1 MAIAKF
7 KSLAGVKVHY
17 DRRSASDY
25 GTEGVAADFFAEDDF
40 IPKLNQCFEELWR
53 VCPLG
58 RANIITSAGAFVNRP
73 PAPGDNHA
81 LARAFDLDGIFWPSR
96 KFITLN
102 DGFKG
107 GDRKFYFGVEA
118 ILKKHFGVV
127 LDYEFNSDHRDHF
140 HLDDSR
146 DVDFDPGATSKVVFL
161 QGALVHVMGLS
172 VGPSGIDGDF
182 GTATQGALKKALSQ
196 LSISG
201 SINTKAVWLDFLS
214 KIAATAFGTV
224 ANLSKDIEINKPIQN
239 SILNKATPVV
249 FKGKADSGVA
259 TVKLLAD
266 NTWDLGT
273 ATVNST
279 GDWTLTYTFNNGGR
293 RGIIAKGFDSA
304 GVQVAQSQVSFILQT
319 GATSAKPIKDLLVI
333 DTPSQGTKFNLS
345 SPITFKGK
353 AVSGITSVKLLAE
366 DKFNVGKEVTPDS
379 SGQWTISY
387 QFNVGGDRKVIA
399 KGFNASG
406 QQVDS
411 DEVDIT
417 LVKSTYKPPSAS
429 LNILGTIPLLIP
441 SATPITDSLQ
451 GSEVM
456 YTLPGG
462 QIYIDAD
469 MDIDADGSPNA
480 TTIDPCCGQLETS
493 LRYPT
498 AGKESVDSEKIPYF
512 VLPNEWFSS
521 KKIKLG
527 DIAAVIYKGNV
538 EYAIF
543 ADVGPKDKI
552 GEGSISLAR
561 SLGHEPIIGGIVKSG
576 IDRDVIYIIFPGS
589 GDGTPQSVSAIQSEG
604 KKLLQALGG
613 KP

>member
-1 MAIAKF
+1 MPTKIF
-7 KSLAGVKVHY
+7 TSLAGAKVHY
-17 DRRSASDY
+17 DRQNASDY
-25 GTEGVAADFFAEDDF
+25 GTKGVALNFFAEEDF
-40 IPKLNQCFEELWR
+40 INKLNKCFEELWK

-58 RANIITSAGAFVNRP
+58 RAELITSAGAFVNRP
-73 PAPGDNHA
+73 PVPGDNHA
-81 LARAFDLDGIFWPSR
+81 LARAFDLDGIFWTSR
-96 KFITLN
+96 KFITLH

-127 LDYEFNSDHRDHF
+127 LDYEFNADHRDHF

-146 DVDFDPGATSKVVFL
+146 NVDFDPGAISKVVFL

-172 VGPSGIDGDF
+172 VGSSGIDGDF
-182 GTATQGALKKALSQ
+182 GTATRSALNTALSQ
-196 LSISG
+196 LSIAG
-201 SINTKAVWLDFLS
+201 SISTRAVWLDFLS

-224 ANLSKDIEINKPIQN
+224 ANLSKDIEINEPIQN
-239 SILNKATPVV
+239 STLNKATPVV

-259 TVKLLAD
+259 KVQLLAD

-279 GDWTLTYTFNNGGR
+279 GDWTLTYTFINGGR

-304 GVQVAQSQVSFILQT
+304 GVQVAQSQVGFILQT
-319 GATSAKPIKDLLVI
+319 GATSAQPIKDLLAI
-333 DTPSQGTKFNLS
+333 DTPSQGTNFNLS
-345 SPITFKGK
+345 DTITFKGK
-353 AVSGITSVKLLAE
+353 AVSGITKIKLLAE
-366 DKFNVGKEVTPDS
+366 DKFEVGNEVTPDS
-379 SGQWTISY
+379 SGHWTISY
-387 QFNVGGDRKVIA
+387 QFNAGGDRKVIA

-411 DEVDIT
+411 DEVNIT
-417 LVKSTYKPPSAS
+417 LQSTYKPPADS
-429 LNILGTIPLLIP
+429 LTILGTIPSLIP
-441 SATPITDSLQ
+441 SATSITGSLQ
-451 GSEVM
+451 GSKVM
-456 YTLPGG
+456 YTLPDG

-512 VLPNEWFSS
+512 VLPGGWFSS
-521 KKIKLG
+521 KDIKLG
-527 DIAAVIYKGNV
+527 DIAAIIYRGKV

-543 ADVGPKDKI
+543 ADVGPVDKI

-561 SLGHEPIIGGIVKSG
+561 SLGHEPISGGIVKSG
-576 IDRDVIYIIFPGS
+576 IDQDVIYIIFPGS
-589 GDGTPQSVSAIQSEG
+589 GDGTPQSVSAIQIEG
-604 KKLLQALGG
+604 KKLLQKLGG
-613 KP
+613 IP